1 MLTFFP
7 IYAILN
13 IGDYMKVT
21 IIPGDGIGPEI
32 MAVNKKIL
40 LKLNPKFEFED
51 IIIGEQAL
59 ALYGELLPQSA
70 LDIIAKNKV
79 AIKSPLNT
87 PIGEGF
93 KSINVT
99 LRQKFNLYANVRPS
113 HSFPNVPSRF
123 SNVDLVLF
131 RENIEGMYSGEGQ
144 MISLDGQR
152 AEARSV
158 VTVKGS
164 TNILKAAFDYAKAN
178 GKNKVTVVHK
188 ANILKSTSG
197 LFLKTAREVAKHYP
211 EIQMEEMIIDNC
223 AMQLV
228 IRPERFQVIVTT
240 NLFGDIL
247 SDLCA
252 GLVGGLGVAPGA
264 NVGPDVFIAE
274 AVHGTAPDIAGKNL
288 ANPTA
293 LILASNLLLKHLGL
307 HEESAKL
314 EAAIQRAFNEKQLT
328 KDLGGQLG
336 TKEFGDY
343 LLSLV

>member
-1 MLTFFP
+1 
-7 IYAILN
+7 
-13 IGDYMKVT
+13 MKIS

-32 MAVNKKIL
+32 MQVNTKIL
-40 LKLNPKFEFED
+40 STLCPHFEFEEV
-51 IIIGEQAL
+51 IIGEKLLSQ
-59 ALYGELLPQSA
+59 GNDLLPDSA
-70 LDIIAKNKV
+70 LQTLKTNKY

-93 KSINVT
+93 RSINVT
-99 LRQKFNLYANVRPS
+99 LRQKFNLYANLRPVKTLP
-113 HSFPNVPSRF
+113 HVPCKF
-123 SNVDLVLF
+123 TEVDIVLF
-131 RENIEGMYSGEGQ
+131 RENIEGLYCGQ
-144 MISLDGQR
+144 GQLISLDGQM

-158 VTVKGS
+158 VTVSGS
-164 TNILKAAFDYAKAN
+164 QKIVTAAFNYAQQNHRK
-178 GKNKVTVVHK
+178 KVTIVHK

-197 LFLKTAREVAKHYP
+197 LFLKTAREVAKQFPH
-211 EIQMEEMIIDNC
+211 IQCEEMIVDNC

-228 IRPERFQVIVTT
+228 KNPERFDIIVTT

-264 NVGPDVFIAE
+264 NIGSEVFIAE

-307 HEESAKL
+307 QQESNKL
-314 EAAIQRAFNEKQLT
+314 EQALHQAFAEKQFT
-328 KDLGGQLG
+328 KDLGGSLG
-336 TKEFGDY
+336 TQEFGNY
-343 LLSLV
+343 LIKILQSNG

>member
-1 MLTFFP
+1 M
-7 IYAILN
+7 N
-13 IGDYMKVT
+13 MKVT

-32 MAVNKKIL
+32 MQVNKKIL
-40 LKLNPKFEFED
+40 TKLYPAFEFEEVM
-51 IIIGEQAL
+51 IGEQAL
-59 ALYGELLPQSA
+59 AKSGELLPQSA
-70 LDIIAKNKV
+70 LDIIAKNKI

-99 LRQKFNLYANVRPS
+99 LRQKFNLFANIRPS

-123 SNVDLVLF
+123 SQVDLVLF
-131 RENIEGMYSGEGQ
+131 RENVEGMYSGEGQ

-164 TNILKAAFDYAKAN
+164 TNILKAAFDYAAQNHKT
-178 GKNKVTVVHK
+178 KVTVVHK

-197 LFLKTAREVAKHYP
+197 LFLKTAREVAKLYP
-211 EIQMEEMIIDNC
+211 TIQMEEMIVDNC

-264 NVGPDVFIAE
+264 NVGPEIFIAE

-307 HEESAKL
+307 NAQSAQLESAL
-314 EAAIQRAFNEKQLT
+314 NQAFAHKQIT
-328 KDLGGQLG
+328 KDLGGNLG

-343 LLSLV
+343 LLSLLS

>member
-1 MLTFFP
+1 
-7 IYAILN
+7 
-13 IGDYMKVT
+13 MKVT

-40 LKLNPKFEFED
+40 LKLKPDFEFEEV
-51 IIIGEQAL
+51 IIGEQAL
-59 ALYGELLPQSA
+59 AQCGELLPQSA

-113 HSFPNVPSRF
+113 KTFPNVPCKF
-123 SNVDLVLF
+123 NNVDLVLF

-144 MISLDGQR
+144 LVSLDGQK
-152 AEARSV
+152 AESRSV

-164 TNILKAAFDYAKAN
+164 TNILKAAFDYAQQNHKT
-178 GKNKVTVVHK
+178 KVTVVHK

-197 LFLKTAREVAKHYP
+197 LFLKTAREVAKLYP
-211 EIQMEEMIIDNC
+211 EIQMEEMIVDNC

-264 NVGPDVFIAE
+264 NVGSDVFIAE

-307 HEESAKL
+307 NAESLKL
-314 EAAIQRAFNEKQLT
+314 EAALKTAFANGQIT

-336 TKEFGDY
+336 TQEFGDY
-343 LLSLV
+343 LLSLL

>member
-1 MLTFFP
+1 
-7 IYAILN
+7 
-13 IGDYMKVT
+13 MKVT

-32 MAVNKKIL
+32 MAVNKQIL
-40 LKLNPKFEFED
+40 TKLYPKFEFEEV
-51 IIIGEQAL
+51 IIGEQAL
-59 ALYGELLPQSA
+59 AKYGELLPQFA
-70 LDIIAKNKV
+70 LDIIQKNKV
-79 AIKSPLNT
+79 VIKSPLNT

-113 HSFPNVPSRF
+113 RSFPNIPSRF
-123 SNVDLVLF
+123 DKVDLVLF
-131 RENIEGMYSGEGQ
+131 RENVEGMYSGEGQ
-144 MISLDGQR
+144 MISLDGQK

-164 TNILKAAFDYAKAN
+164 TNILKAAFEYARQNQKT
-178 GKNKVTVVHK
+178 KVTVVHK

-197 LFLKTAREVAKHYP
+197 LFLKTARVIAQNYP
-211 EIQMEEMIIDNC
+211 EIQMEEMIVDNC

-264 NVGPDVFIAE
+264 NVGSEVFIAE

-293 LILASNLLLKHLGL
+293 LILASNLLLKHLHL
-307 HEESAKL
+307 DDESIRL
-314 EAAIQRAFNEKQLT
+314 ENALQRAFNEKQIT
-328 KDLGGQLG
+328 KDLGGTLG

-343 LLSLV
+343 LLSLL

>member
-1 MLTFFP
+1 
-7 IYAILN
+7 
-13 IGDYMKVT
+13 MKIT

-32 MAVNKKIL
+32 MEVNKKIL
-40 LKLNPKFEFED
+40 KALNPKFEFEE

-59 ALYGELLPQSA
+59 AQCGELLPESA
-70 LDIIAKNKV
+70 LATIAKNKY

-93 KSINVT
+93 RSINVT

-113 HSFPNVPSRF
+113 KNMPNLVTRF
-123 SNVDLVLF
+123 DKVNLVLF
-131 RENIEGMYSGEGQ
+131 RENVEGMYSGKGQEVSPDGKTATAQSIITEEGSRR
-144 MISLDGQR
+144 I
-152 AEARSV
+152 
-158 VTVKGS
+158 VT
-164 TNILKAAFDYAKAN
+164 AAFEYAIDN
-178 GKNKVTVVHK
+178 HLDKVTVVHK

-197 LFLKTAREVAKHYP
+197 LFLKTAREVAKDYP
-211 EIQMEEMIIDNC
+211 TITCEEMIVDNC

-228 IRPERFQVIVTT
+228 IRPERFKVIVTT

-264 NVGPDVFIAE
+264 NMGDEVFIAE
-274 AVHGTAPDIAGKNL
+274 AVHGTAPDIAGQNK

-293 LILASNLLLKHLGL
+293 LLLASNLLLKHLKMDK
-307 HEESAKL
+307 ESARL
-314 EAAIQRAFNEKQLT
+314 ESALEEAFSNKQIT
-328 KDLGGQLG
+328 GDLGGKLG

-343 LLSLV
+343 LLSLLQTKA

>member
-1 MLTFFP
+1 
-7 IYAILN
+7 
-13 IGDYMKVT
+13 MKITV
-21 IIPGDGIGPEI
+21 IPGDGIGPEI
-32 MAVNKKIL
+32 MEVNKKIL
-40 LKLNPKFEFED
+40 LALNPKFEFEE
-51 IIIGEQAL
+51 IIIGEQCL
-59 ALYGELLPQSA
+59 KTGHELLPSSA
-70 LDIIAKNKV
+70 LEVIAKNKY

-93 KSINVT
+93 RSINVT
-99 LRQKFNLYANVRPS
+99 LRQKFNLYANLRPAKTMP
-113 HSFPNVPSRF
+113 FINTRF
-123 SNVDLVLF
+123 ENVDIVLF
-131 RENIEGMYSGEGQ
+131 RENIEGLYCGQGQ
-144 MISLDGQR
+144 MLSLDGQT

-164 TNILKAAFDYAKAN
+164 SDIVKAAFEYAV
-178 GKNKVTVVHK
+178 KNHRKKVTIVHK

-197 LFLKTAREVAKHYP
+197 LFLKTAKKIAENYP
-211 EIQMEEMIIDNC
+211 SIIVEEMIVDNC

-228 IRPERFQVIVTT
+228 RNPDRFDVIVTT

-264 NVGPDVFIAE
+264 NIGPEVFIAE

-307 HEESAKL
+307 NEESKKL
-314 EAAIQRAFNEKQLT
+314 EQALETAFNQKNVT
-328 KDLGGQLG
+328 KDLGGSLG
-336 TKEFGDY
+336 TKEFGDV
-343 LLSLV
+343 LLSLLTT